1 MKFAAVALK
10 HISTNEIQKI
20 LKMKFRRS
28 GTTSTASCTLV
39 QPYLCVF
46 NAKYGTEFYAR
57 FATKIIYGREPKPTD
72 AMKFKTKCA
81 AKAVLQ
87 HAPIV
92 VSKNDVFPVSPL
104 NLVELTMPQITLA
117 RRN

>member
-1 MKFAAVALK
+1 
-10 HISTNEIQKI
+10 
-20 LKMKFRRS
+20 
-28 GTTSTASCTLV
+28 
-39 QPYLCVF
+39 
-46 NAKYGTEFYAR
+46 
-57 FATKIIYGREPKPTD
+57 
-72 AMKFKTKCA
+72 MKFKTKCA

-87 HAPIV
+87 HVPIV